1 VIPDYEADGNLPIGV
16 HSASWSEFVAR
27 YGFNSYRKTLLEGL
41 ERALR
46 LLKQVGCSE
55 VYLDGSYVT
64 SKGFPNYYDGAWSLT
79 GVNLVLLKRL
89 EPIFFEF
96 GSGRVAQKAK
106 FLGELFPVETQEGR
120 SGRSFLNFFQT
131 DRDTG
136 QAKGIVHVELR
147 TLNDQE

>member
-1 VIPDYEADGNLPIGV
+1 MGLHA
-16 HSASWSEFVAR
+16 ASWSEFAAR
-27 YGFNSYRKTLLEGL
+27 YGFNSHRRKLLEGL

-46 LLKQVGCSE
+46 LLKQAGCSD

-64 SKGFPNYYDGAWSLT
+64 SKDFPNHYDGVWSLA

-96 GSGRVAQKAK
+96 SSGRVAQKAK
-106 FLGELFPVETQEGR
+106 FLGELFPVEMQEGR
-120 SGRSFLNFFQT
+120 SGRPFLNVFQT

-136 QAKGIVHVELR
+136 QAKGLVHVELR